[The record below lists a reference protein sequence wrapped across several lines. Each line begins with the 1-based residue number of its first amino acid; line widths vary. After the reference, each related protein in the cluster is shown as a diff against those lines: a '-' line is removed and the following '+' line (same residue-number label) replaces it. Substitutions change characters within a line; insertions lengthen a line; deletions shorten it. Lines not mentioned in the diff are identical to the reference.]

1 VLGFSSYWQCHDGQ
15 HPSFFTALTFTGAL
29 VKGTIGDQSIG
40 EPNQPQHLCPIPT
53 PVALDVARLSA
64 QAAIFVGLASVAV
77 ALFRSQTDR
86 FHIRRAGSVTAVVGI
101 DDDTPSMISAI
112 AKTVGPRGM
121 LVVITNVPE
130 QACVYEARSRGAR
143 IVTVDFSKPE
153 TLAALSLWRK
163 LDRLYLLS
171 ADPSANLQRLAVI
184 TKQLPEDGRLPLIV
198 RIDDPWQAEV
208 WRAQQFGGSDRH
220 WVADA
225 VGKYEVTARRLLDA
239 ITNITTVDRILVC
252 GASPLTLALCADM
265 AQRRRE
271 RDFYS
276 APEETPLPSVTLVA
290 QGAREYVDDHEF
302 HQQQLGLISPE
313 GIDAVNEAPVMSTLL
328 RLIGGHDRGVAVV
341 FVDSDSSIDATIGTR
356 LAARFRDMPV
366 YAWDRAARVAE
377 DRVPIIGRLRTYRV
391 AMDVAQGQAHDAWE
405 RAAILIHSSYAKGAD
420 TDTPASRPWA
430 QLDEF
435 YRESNRRQV
444 RNILR
449 VVEEKGEHT
458 WSSGSTP
465 AAQVSA
471 AELRH
476 LPPLEQLQRLGFEED
491 AALKMARAEH
501 EDWCRY
507 YAEAGW
513 HRGERCDA
521 KKTHDK
527 LAEWVVVAAKPKL
540 LYAAVRS
547 VAGTLLELRELGYRS
562 RPVWES
568 FRRIGMVIAE
578 QRDAAW
584 TWTAHS
590 GETMHAKAGDWAVRD
605 ADGDSWSVG
614 DGIFQDSYEEADPTE
629 KCWRRIGVAS
639 ARPAHIGEPLQTL
652 EGATQ
657 AAPGDWVVKGTRGEL
672 WAVSA
677 NLFAQRYEHIDAS
690 MSGSRQP
697 R

>member
-1 VLGFSSYWQCHDGQ
+1 
-15 HPSFFTALTFTGAL
+15 
-29 VKGTIGDQSIG
+29 
-40 EPNQPQHLCPIPT
+40 
-53 PVALDVARLSA
+53 
-64 QAAIFVGLASVAV
+64 
-77 ALFRSQTDR
+77 
-86 FHIRRAGSVTAVVGI
+86 
-101 DDDTPSMISAI
+101 
-112 AKTVGPRGM
+112 VGPRGT
-121 LVVITNVPE
+121 LVVITGIPE
-130 QACVYEARSRGAR
+130 RACVYEARNHGAR

-153 TLAALSLWRK
+153 KLAALSLWRK

-171 ADPSANLQRLAVI
+171 ADPSANLQRLGVI

-208 WRAQQFGGSDRH
+208 WRAQQFGGSDRY

-225 VGKYEVTARRLLDA
+225 VGRYEVTARRVLDA
-239 ITNITTVDRILVC
+239 ITSITTVDRILLC

-265 AQRRRE
+265 AQRHRE

-276 APEETPLPSVTLVA
+276 APDQTSLPSMTLVA
-290 QGAREYVDDHEF
+290 QGAREYLDDHEF
-302 HQQQLGLISPE
+302 HQQQLGLTSPE

-328 RLIGGHDRGVAVV
+328 RLIGGHDRGVAVIL
-341 FVDSDSSIDATIGTR
+341 VDSDPSIDTTIGTR

-366 YAWDRAARVAE
+366 YGWDQAARGAE

-391 AMDVAQGQAHDAWE
+391 AMDVADGQAHDAWE
-405 RAAILIHSSYAKGAD
+405 RAAMLIHSNWAAKWGKGSAN
-420 TDTPASRPWA
+420 RPWA

-449 VVEEKGEHT
+449 VVEEEGEHT

-465 AAQVSA
+465 AAEVSV
-471 AELRH
+471 AELRQ
-476 LPPLEQLQRLGFEED
+476 LPPLEQLQRLGFEEK
-491 AALKMARAEH
+491 AALAMVRAEH
-501 EDWCRY
+501 EDWYEY
-507 YAEAGW
+507 YRKADW
-513 HRGERCDA
+513 QFGETRDDVN
-521 KKTHDK
+521 KIHEKFKDWNDT
-527 LAEWVVVAAKPKL
+527 VADPKL
-540 LYAAVRS
+540 LDKAVDS
-547 VAGTLLELRELGYRS
+547 VAGTLLQLCELGYRS

-629 KCWRRIGVAS
+629 KRWRRIGVAS

>member
-1 VLGFSSYWQCHDGQ
+1 
-15 HPSFFTALTFTGAL
+15 
-29 VKGTIGDQSIG
+29 
-40 EPNQPQHLCPIPT
+40 
-53 PVALDVARLSA
+53 
-64 QAAIFVGLASVAV
+64 
-77 ALFRSQTDR
+77 
-86 FHIRRAGSVTAVVGI
+86 
-101 DDDTPSMISAI
+101 
-112 AKTVGPRGM
+112 
-121 LVVITNVPE
+121 
-130 QACVYEARSRGAR
+130 
-143 IVTVDFSKPE
+143 
-153 TLAALSLWRK
+153 
-163 LDRLYLLS
+163 
-171 ADPSANLQRLAVI
+171 
-184 TKQLPEDGRLPLIV
+184 
-198 RIDDPWQAEV
+198 
-208 WRAQQFGGSDRH
+208 
-220 WVADA
+220 
-225 VGKYEVTARRLLDA
+225 
-239 ITNITTVDRILVC
+239 
-252 GASPLTLALCADM
+252 
-265 AQRRRE
+265 
-271 RDFYS
+271 
-276 APEETPLPSVTLVA
+276 
-290 QGAREYVDDHEF
+290 
-302 HQQQLGLISPE
+302 
-313 GIDAVNEAPVMSTLL
+313 
-328 RLIGGHDRGVAVV
+328 
-341 FVDSDSSIDATIGTR
+341 
-356 LAARFRDMPV
+356 MPV
-366 YAWDRAARVAE
+366 YAWDQAARVAE

-527 LAEWVVVAAKPKL
+527 LVEWAVVAAKPKL

-568 FRRIGMVIAE
+568 FRRTGTVTAE

-590 GETMHAKAGDWAVRD
+590 GETMHAKAGDWAVHD
-605 ADGDSWSVG
+605 ADGDSWSVC

-629 KCWRRIGVAS
+629 KRWRRIGVAS
-639 ARPAHIGEPLQTL
+639 ARPARIGEPLQTL

-677 NLFAQRYEHIDAS
+677 NLFAQRYEPIG
-690 MSGSRQP
+690 GSA
-697 R
+697 